1 MRQIALLL
9 SLLFLFL
16 LCFSRQHK
24 PADSNRSSQNIS
36 SNHRINDSLHSMRK
50 SADSIQQLQDTTQ
63 SKGLKSYV
71 KEIEHELSVHLLG
84 HALWF
89 LIGLI
94 ATFLF
99 LRTKKLIV
107 KSRYRKVFGNDIKN
121 FTIVY
126 PNFTLMPVYDTTGNL
141 IVFPYV
147 KGTAFFRM
155 TSPISTADMR
165 AAQYLSEAF
174 YKKTSKTPEI
184 VPDTSVL
191 PRLNFSYCA
200 VGGIGNE
207 KTNDILNAPNNL
219 YFNFDF

>member
-1 MRQIALLL
+1 SSPCFICLLQQPTLYRLAPQLLRLHLLHLDFLVSNSICKIMRQIALLL

-126 PNFTLMPVYDTTGNL
+126 P
-141 IVFPYV
+141 
-147 KGTAFFRM
+147 
-155 TSPISTADMR
+155 
-165 AAQYLSEAF
+165 
-174 YKKTSKTPEI
+174 
-184 VPDTSVL
+184 
-191 PRLNFSYCA
+191 
-200 VGGIGNE
+200 
-207 KTNDILNAPNNL
+207 
-219 YFNFDF
+219 